1 MKSQSVFCGEV
12 ICIVCLCGCT
22 SGGRSYQGNCA
33 YQGNYV
39 NSSYSRTPVYTQQP
53 QISQNSSQTV
63 VTPTYSFTDP
73 AATGSGFQNTYGKTV
88 QRDREQSINSFLQ
101 SCGMWGGTVKDT
113 RDNFKVALGTA
124 DRQLAALKRKIT
136 LAGGV
141 PETDQ
146 RYIAVKANRDR
157 LNDRLQALDNRIM
170 NAIVSKATG
179 DAAKRLVWRDEDR
192 QAASAATG
200 NLQQAQGGYDAE
212 NRRLLNQSY

>member
-1 MKSQSVFCGEV
+1 MKRKLAFCGGV
-12 ICIVCLCGCT
+12 ICGVCFCGCT
-22 SGGRSYQGNCA
+22 SGRGAYQGTYA
-33 YQGNYV
+33 YQGNYS

-53 QISQNSSQTV
+53 QVTQYRPQTV

-73 AATGSGFQNTYGKTV
+73 AATGSGFQDAYEKTV
-88 QRDREQSINSFLQ
+88 QRDRERSINDFLR
-101 SCGMWGGTVKDT
+101 SCGMWGGTIRDT

-124 DRQLAALKRKIT
+124 DRQLAELKRKIT

-141 PETDQ
+141 PETDS

-157 LNDRLQALDNRIM
+157 LNGRLQALDNRIM

-192 QAASAATG
+192 QAASAAMG
-200 NLQQAQGGYDAE
+200 NLQQVQGRYDAE
-212 NRRLLNQSY
+212 NQRLLNQSY